1 MWHLSLIDGSFLGCN
16 SAQTSELSAFEHVR
30 LVSVQRQLSDVVAI
44 DQEPHQHCA
53 FIEIVQYRNFRGYEA
68 FTPQNRT

>member
-1 MWHLSLIDGSFLGCN
+1 
-16 SAQTSELSAFEHVR
+16 
-30 LVSVQRQLSDVVAI
+30 LVSVQRRLSDVVAI

-68 FTPQNRT
+68 FT